1 MTLLIFLGRDFG
13 HELLG
18 WDRKCGISHTTQKTS
33 GRTIVTIIKTNI
45 FIERLL
51 SATHCAERSQP
62 TAPLSS
68 QVMGSLVTFFMW
80 RRKWRRGKL
89 CKDAHG
95 PMATK

>member
-18 WDRKCGISHTTQKTS
+18 WDRECSISHTTQKAS

-80 RRKWRRGKL
+80 RRKWRHGKL